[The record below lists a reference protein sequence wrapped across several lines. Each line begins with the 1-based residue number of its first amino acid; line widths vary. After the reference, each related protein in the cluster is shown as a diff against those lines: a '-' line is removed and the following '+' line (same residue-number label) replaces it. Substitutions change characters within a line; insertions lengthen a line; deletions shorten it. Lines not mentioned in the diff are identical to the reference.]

1 MSTADVD
8 DIPTVLYFLILL
20 RPGPNRAAET
30 EHRAAHIA
38 FIETMEAANVV
49 LLGGEFGSPV
59 DDAQAAYLL
68 HVSSQS
74 EAESWAARDPL
85 VVEKVFHARVVAW
98 HLVGIAAAAID
109 PRFSAAHTGRV
120 SGAKLRES
128 DGKQRS
134 DMAHAPR

>member
-20 RPGPNRAAET
+20 QPGPNRAAEP

-38 FIETMEAANVV
+38 FIEAMEAANVV

-59 DDAQAAYLL
+59 DGAHAAYLL

-74 EAESWAARDPL
+74 EAERWAAKDPL
-85 VVEKVFHARVVAW
+85 VVEKVFQARVVAW
-98 HLVGIAAAAID
+98 HLVGIAATAID
-109 PRFSAAHTGRV
+109 PKFSA
-120 SGAKLRES
+120 
-128 DGKQRS
+128 
-134 DMAHAPR
+134 